1 MTSTPAWLT
10 QRSES
15 GECWWCRLETAVRS
29 EPFAQTGELVGR
41 PVSGLKPRALTRLG
55 PRQRPG
61 HLGVRAGSRLRDRD
75 QGCRLQGDSG
85 SAVRTR
91 TYRVDRA
98 TISAA
103 VALMREEG
111 APGHAVLVVGGL
123 RSVATRPPTVIEP
136 RPGLEGFIGRSGSH
150 RLASRSAHSGSG
162 ITVYPSATRS
172 DEPVAPN
179 PVGPGRFVA
188 VDQVEGVGV
197 NLRSLMGQGHEGRIE
212 PADQG
217 VDEPVAPNPVG
228 PGRFV
233 AVDQV
238 EGVGVNLR
246 SLMGQGHEGR
256 IEPADQGV
264 DETVAR
270 RGLPEPLS
278 DGDGLAM
285 DGCRKAVWPLQGQA
299 LDGLPQGGGEMRRI
313 LIATP
318 PCEPAWPAPGAGTG
332 RPSVGRCARRGS
344 GREPP
349 KPGESLLPK
358 KGRKI

>member
-217 VDEPVAPNPVG
+217 VDE
-228 PGRFV
+228 
-233 AVDQV
+233 
-238 EGVGVNLR
+238 
-246 SLMGQGHEGR
+246 
-256 IEPADQGV
+256 
-264 DETVAR
+264 TVAR